1 MSRLPPADPAKDA
14 NLESVYEEIRQT
26 RGFVSNA
33 LAAIGHAP
41 EGLKHLARLG
51 AYTKYQTDLPER
63 MREFSILCAGRKV
76 PYAFHHHSALALQA
90 GIPQAAIDDVG
101 AGRVPAS
108 LPANEQ
114 AIARFVFELF
124 SPTSVSDAT
133 MAEMA
138 KHYTP
143 RQITDVA
150 LSATYYRALGTMVLA
165 FKVEVESGD
174 VLKTERDW
182 QKARIGGVGS

>member
-33 LAAIGHAP
+33 LRAIGHAP

-51 AYTKYQTDLPER
+51 AYTKYETDLPER

-76 PYAFHHHSALALQA
+76 PYAFHHHSALARQA

-101 AGRVPAS
+101 ADRVPAS
-108 LPANEQ
+108 LPPNEQ
-114 AIARFVFELF
+114 AVARFVFELF
-124 SPTSVSDAT
+124 SPGSVSDAT
-133 MAEMA
+133 MKEMA

-150 LSATYYRALGTMVLA
+150 LSATYYSALGTMILA
-165 FKVEVESGD
+165 FKVAVETPE

-182 QKARIGGVGS
+182 QKSKIDAGS

>member
-1 MSRLPPADPAKDA
+1 MSRLPPADPTKDA

-51 AYTKYQTDLPER
+51 AYTKYETDLPER

-101 AGRVPAS
+101 ADRVPTS
-108 LPANEQ
+108 LPPNEQ

-124 SPTSVSDAT
+124 SPESVSDAT
-133 MAEMA
+133 MKEIA

-150 LSATYYRALGTMVLA
+150 LSATYYSALGTMILA
-165 FKVEVESGD
+165 FKVAVETPE

-182 QKARIGGVGS
+182 QKSKIDAAS